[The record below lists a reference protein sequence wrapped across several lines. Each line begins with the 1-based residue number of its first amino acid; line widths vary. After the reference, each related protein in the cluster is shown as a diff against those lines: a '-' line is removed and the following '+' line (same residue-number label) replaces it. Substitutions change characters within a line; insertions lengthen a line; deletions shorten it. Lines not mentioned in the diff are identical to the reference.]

1 MLIWSELKLL
11 PPDHDSVGVSVLT
24 TAPPDG
30 EIEVGET
37 GVASVKPPWTT
48 QPCGLFA
55 QFTSHQVYSV
65 PWNVAFVGP
74 ATIVPKAPLG

>member
-30 EIEVGET
+30 EIGVGET
-37 GVASVKPPWTT
+37 GVAACVEKYASVLVTHVPVP
-48 QPCGLFA
+48 FA
-55 QFTSHQVYSV
+55 PEQAVTSQR
-65 PWNVAFVGP
+65 
-74 ATIVPKAPLG
+74 